1 MQEVDTAK
9 EAIMP
14 TTVLRMFELDF
25 SEYKLGSLQDELGHS
40 QEDRFFLEKANNGLR
55 LINNH
60 YELPLPFRDVD
71 LRMPNNSQ
79 GIYL

>member
-40 QEDRFFLEKANNGLR
+40 QEDRFFLEKANNGLC

-71 LRMPNNSQ
+71 L
-79 GIYL
+79 